1 MLTNWQEQFEKLMK
15 PPSESFCLGVIGSV
29 AVGIICFA
37 GLAMEYGW
45 FGYGE
50 PESPSAVISHGFTS
64 EVSSREPYINV
75 NTASVA
81 KLKTVPGIGEELARQ
96 IVLYRQ
102 FNGEFEDITQLL
114 EVHGMDKDTLILINP
129 YITCE

>member
-1 MLTNWQEQFEKLMK
+1 
-15 PPSESFCLGVIGSV
+15 
-29 AVGIICFA
+29 
-37 GLAMEYGW
+37 MEYGW

-50 PESPSAVISHGFTS
+50 LESPSAEISHGFTS
-64 EVSSREPYINV
+64 EVSSRELYINV

-102 FNGEFEDITQLL
+102 FNGEFKELTQLL
-114 EVHGMDKDTLILINP
+114 EVQGMDEDTLIRINP